1 MFLKFGSFF
10 WVTLFPPGKPEEHSA
25 GGDEQSAAF
34 WGENAFKI
42 RPEGVNVQE
51 ESIKTWKGEEISN
64 I

>member
-10 WVTLFPPGKPEEHSA
+10 WVTLLPPGKPEEHSA

-51 ESIKTWKGEEISN
+51 ESIKT
-64 I
+64 